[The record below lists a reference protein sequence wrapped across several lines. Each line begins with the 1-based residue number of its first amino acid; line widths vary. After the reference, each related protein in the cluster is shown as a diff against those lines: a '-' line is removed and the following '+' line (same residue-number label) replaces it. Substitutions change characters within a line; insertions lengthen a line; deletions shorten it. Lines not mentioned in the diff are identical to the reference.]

1 MSQQSFV
8 KNRRLARKL
17 VLQVL
22 YEVDCANHNWE
33 DAMMRH
39 ISNLKLSRDASDF
52 ARCML
57 QQVIAKQD
65 SIDDIICEFAPAWP
79 ISQMGMI
86 DRSLLRMAICELGLD
101 NGSQE
106 KIVINEAVELAKEF
120 GSDNSYKLV
129 NGVLGSIGTRQ
140 KGLKA

>member
-39 ISNLKLSRDASDF
+39 ISNVKLPQEASDF
-52 ARCML
+52 ARSIL
-57 QQVIAKQD
+57 RGVASRQGD
-65 SIDDIICEFAPAWP
+65 IDDIISEFAPAWP
-79 ISQMGMI
+79 LSQMGMI
-86 DRSLLRMAICELGLD
+86 DRSLLRMAICELGLG
-101 NGSQE
+101 NGSQ

-120 GSDNSYKLV
+120 GSENSYKLV

-140 KGLKA
+140 KVLET

>member
-22 YEVDCANHNWE
+22 YEVDCANHNWD

-39 ISNLKLSRDASDF
+39 ISSIKLSQDASEF
-52 ARCML
+52 ARSIL
-57 QQVIAKQD
+57 HGVVSKQHD
-65 SIDDIICEFAPAWP
+65 IDDIISEFAPAWP
-79 ISQMGMI
+79 LSQMGMI
-86 DRSLLRMAICELGLD
+86 DRGLLRMAICELGLG
-101 NGSQE
+101 NGSQ

-120 GSDNSYKLV
+120 GSENSYKLV

-140 KGLKA
+140 KVLET